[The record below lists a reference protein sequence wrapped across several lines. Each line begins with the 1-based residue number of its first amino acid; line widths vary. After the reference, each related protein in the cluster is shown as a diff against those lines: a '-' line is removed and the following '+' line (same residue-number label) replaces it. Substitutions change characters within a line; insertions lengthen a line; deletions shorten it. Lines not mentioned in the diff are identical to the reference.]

1 MNIGQFKQNASG
13 VYYGHIATA
22 KMDLGRLALRPVQ
35 SSNDRAPLFAVVA
48 QNPGNRAVQIGSLWE
63 AKSNSTGEVFLQGS
77 VDDPSLPDRLP
88 IALFGD
94 GQGGYRVAWRR
105 PRRRVEIVAAQ
116 PGAPEPS
123 GGAPGGADAIGDD
136 DIPF

>member
-1 MNIGQFKQNASG
+1 MNIGQFKRNAQG
-13 VYYGHIATA
+13 IYFGHIATA
-22 KMDLGRLALRPVQ
+22 KTDLGRLALRPVT
-35 SSNDRAPLFAVVA
+35 SSNDRAPLFAVLA

-94 GQGGYRVAWRR
+94 GEGGYRVAWRR
-105 PRRRVEIVAAQ
+105 PRRRAVMV
-116 PGAPEPS
+116 APELPEAGDADPT
-123 GGAPGGADAIGDD
+123 GGDNVPY
-136 DIPF
+136 